1 CDCSERKPRTTGGD
15 SMRIISP
22 ILLLLMVSS
31 ALPAAP
37 SLTLKTDVEDNKKM
51 IVATVTR
58 DGKPLEGI
66 TVSFYVQRSFG
77 KLAIGE
83 DKTLED
89 GSAAI
94 AAPEGLP
101 SGPGGELK
109 ILAQATLPEASAGE
123 VKASTDVA
131 APATPA
137 EPAAAPTA
145 PQIIDAQ
152 FTLKGDVKILQE
164 QGHVPRALW
173 APRAPF
179 LLLAA
184 VTGILVAV
192 WGSYA
197 FVVSQIIKIKQGA
210 KT

>member
-1 CDCSERKPRTTGGD
+1 
-15 SMRIISP
+15 MRIVNP
-22 ILLLLMVSS
+22 ILLLFMVSS
-31 ALPAAP
+31 VLPAAP
-37 SLTLKTDVEDNKKM
+37 LLTLKTEVEDNKKM

-58 DGKPLEGI
+58 DGKPIEGI
-66 TVSFYVQRSFG
+66 PVSFYVQRSFG
-77 KLAIGE
+77 KLVIGE

-94 AAPEGLP
+94 PAPEGLP
-101 SGPGGELK
+101 GGPGGELK
-109 ILAQATLPEASAGE
+109 ILAQATLPETAGGE
-123 VKASTDVA
+123 VKASTEVA
-131 APATPA
+131 APTTPA
-137 EPAAAPTA
+137 EPAASPAPTA

-152 FTLKGDVKILQE
+152 FTLKGEAKILQE
-164 QGHVPRALW
+164 QEHVPRALW
-173 APRAPF
+173 APHAPF
-179 LLLAA
+179 LLLAT